1 MITDIRPREPR
12 RPRPPRHARAIR
24 RRRPAAAVVGA
35 AVFAPLALFPAV
47 ASAAAG
53 DNGDVKIHAT
63 TTPVDDQ
70 RNEPKV
76 CRFYL
81 DAFNFDTLQQ
91 VTWTIDPQPAN
102 SGTGHLEGT
111 ITLVDGTGHTAAL
124 SLPNGQYKLTWTFEG
139 ENGAGK
145 HKVFKVSCVTP
156 PPNTPTNTDI
166 FGNVVPVG
174 GADTGVG
181 STVSGSDPVKA
192 VGGVAIAAAALGG
205 GVWLLRRGRRSD
217 G

>member
-1 MITDIRPREPR
+1 MTTDLRPRR
-12 RPRPPRHARAIR
+12 ARGIRHGRLT
-24 RRRPAAAVVGA
+24 AAAVVGA
-35 AVFAPLALFPAV
+35 AAFAPLALFPAA
-47 ASAAAG
+47 ASAAPG

-91 VTWTIDPQPAN
+91 VSWTIDPQPAN
-102 SGTGHLEGT
+102 SGTAHLDGT
-111 ITLVDGTGHTAAL
+111 ITLTDGNGHTGAL
-124 SLPNGQYKLTWTFEG
+124 SLPNGQYKLTWTFQG
-139 ENGAGK
+139 ENGSGK

-156 PPNTPTNTDI
+156 PPNTQTSTDI
-166 FGNVVPVG
+166 FGNVVPAG

-181 STVSGSDPVKA
+181 STASGTDPAKA
-192 VGGVAIAAAALGG
+192 VGGVAIAGLALAG
-205 GVWLLRRGRRSD
+205 GVWLLRRGRRTD